1 MREKSRTWEIINVKN
16 IKKVYNNNFNNNKDQ
31 TT

>member
-1 MREKSRTWEIINVKN
+1 MREKSGTWEIINVKN